1 VRDRAILRLVG
12 LRRRT
17 RNACQS
23 DDARPLLGAHGEL
36 NSDLWLDQPDAHS
49 RLDGRV
55 ASGSLS
61 EADAVL
67 LRKFVDDGYLTTSI
81 PLEGAVTETLDA
93 EIGRLWRERPAN
105 LSVSVPG
112 PGDPTAL
119 EDFDGDERQYGY
131 RIPDLHGSSPTA
143 MSLYLQPE
151 IFRLI
156 ELIFDQ
162 QSVAFQSLYFEH
174 GSMQGLHRDPMF
186 APTRPVPNL
195 VAAWIALEDITPD
208 SGPLFF
214 LPGSHRFPWFE
225 FEENS
230 VALTPK
236 TRFRR
241 AEYQRWIQ
249 ELLGSQPQERKR
261 FVCRRGDVMI
271 WHAGLMHGGSQIEN
285 RATTRKSFVVH
296 YSTAATYHER
306 RGHMQVREHGQM
318 KLLRASTTTIAQG
331 GGARGFDSPM
341 KHARVP
347 VGSTDL
353 VGAS

>member
-1 VRDRAILRLVG
+1 VG

-17 RNACQS
+17 RNAGTR
-23 DDARPLLGAHGEL
+23 DDARPLLGEHGEL
-36 NSDLWLDQPDAHS
+36 HSDLWLDQPDAHS
-49 RLDGRV
+49 RVDGRV
-55 ASGSLS
+55 ASGSLP

-81 PLEGAVTETLDA
+81 PLDGAVTDALDA
-93 EIGRLWRERPAN
+93 EIGRLWHERPAN
-105 LSVSVPG
+105 VSVAVPG
-112 PGDPTAL
+112 PDHPTAL
-119 EDFDGDERQYGY
+119 QDFDGDERQHGY
-131 RIPDLHGSSPTA
+131 RIPDLHGASPAA

-174 GSMQGLHRDPMF
+174 GSAQALHRDPMF

-225 FEENS
+225 FQENS
-230 VALTPK
+230 VAMTPQ

-241 AEYQRWIQ
+241 PEYQSWVQ
-249 ELLGSQPQERKR
+249 ELLGREPRAWQR

-271 WHAGLMHGGSQIEN
+271 WHAGLMHGGSKIQN
-285 RATTRKSFVVH
+285 PATTRKSFVVH
-296 YSTAATYHER
+296 YSTSATYHER
-306 RGHMQVREHGQM
+306 RGRMQVRDEGKM
-318 KLLRASTTTIAQG
+318 KLLRASTATIARAP
-331 GGARGFDSPM
+331 GARGFDSPM